1 MKKRRIKG
9 LEKYSNQWVALDPQ
23 ETRVIAGGKSL
34 KEVIK
39 RASLKT
45 KKPTFMRVPPLDVN
59 FSP

>member
-1 MKKRRIKG
+1 MKQKPIKG

-23 ETRVIAGGKSL
+23 ERKVIVGGKSL

-39 RASLKT
+39 LASAKIR
-45 KKPTFMRVPPLDVN
+45 KPTYMRVPPLDVN